1 MQEHETNTS
10 GDGASERLKALE
22 PLTSERVRRIAA
34 LSRLELSEADVET
47 ERVRLAA
54 LLGYV
59 ERLRAVPIEDVPGTE
74 GDAPGASEDDRPV
87 GPLAPDEPGEVLGV
101 EVLGRMSPDSVGAYF
116 RVPRVLGEGGA

>member
-1 MQEHETNTS
+1 MS
-10 GDGASERLKALE
+10 GDGAGDGPGALE
-22 PLTSERVRRIAA
+22 PLTGDRVRRIAA
-34 LSRLELSEADVET
+34 LSRLEIREDDVES

-74 GDAPGASEDDRPV
+74 GDAPGAAEGAHPE
-87 GPLAPDEPGEVLGV
+87 GPLAPDEPGETLSP
-101 EVLGRMSPDSVGAYF
+101 EALSRMSPDSVGAYF